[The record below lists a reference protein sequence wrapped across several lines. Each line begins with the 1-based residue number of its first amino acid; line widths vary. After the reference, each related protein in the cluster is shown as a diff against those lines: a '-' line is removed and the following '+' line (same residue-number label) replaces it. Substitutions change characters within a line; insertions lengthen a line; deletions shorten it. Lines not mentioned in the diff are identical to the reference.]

1 MHHVRGCNLKTKSQQ
16 SNWEHMTVAM
26 SFKGIKG
33 IFDLEKIVFSIV
45 KTFFEIKYL
54 IYGRRI

>member
-1 MHHVRGCNLKTKSQQ
+1 
-16 SNWEHMTVAM
+16 MTVAM